1 MGNDNNKVWR
11 FVGASMTGTSHLK
24 TGDSC
29 SDAFEYKLLPNG
41 VIIVAVAD
49 GAGSAERGGEGAKL
63 AVETAMT
70 YMMEVLREL
79 PPDYESG
86 WLAIIEKAYESAQ
99 MAIEIEAANYDKTM
113 RDYATTLVLVAMAE
127 GWTACGLIGDSAAV
141 ALDNNDELI
150 SLCQPQK
157 GEYANMTNFL
167 SQPNALEVLD
177 IQIRTEMMQGLAVMS
192 DGLLPLAINIVQNK
206 PYPPFFN
213 PLFTFVASIESNEGD
228 EDNAHQQLESF
239 LDSERVNARTDD
251 DKTLVLVRKANP
263 RNSTFLND

>member
-1 MGNDNNKVWR
+1 
-11 FVGASMTGTSHLK
+11 
-24 TGDSC
+24 
-29 SDAFEYKLLPNG
+29 
-41 VIIVAVAD
+41 
-49 GAGSAERGGEGAKL
+49 
-63 AVETAMT
+63 
-70 YMMEVLREL
+70 
-79 PPDYESG
+79 
-86 WLAIIEKAYESAQ
+86 
-99 MAIEIEAANYDKTM
+99 
-113 RDYATTLVLVAMAE
+113 
-127 GWTACGLIGDSAAV
+127 
-141 ALDNNDELI
+141 
-150 SLCQPQK
+150 
-157 GEYANMTNFL
+157 MTNFL